1 MQRVKS
7 IANDDDDA
15 VGELE
20 FDLTNSVKSEL
31 APDGLDKRGLIDIDA
46 DVATNNGQPLTVEE
60 IVNEYRDASLAELT
74 NGEGKD
80 DDNDDNDK
88 STTPIIPHPAPHT
101 YTRNDIDEEV
111 ETLSKLSF
119 LLMK

>member
-1 MQRVKS
+1 M
-7 IANDDDDA
+7 
-15 VGELE
+15 E

-46 DVATNNGQPLTVEE
+46 DVATNNGRPLTVEE

-119 LLMK
+119 LLMM

>member
-1 MQRVKS
+1 M
-7 IANDDDDA
+7 
-15 VGELE
+15 E

-88 STTPIIPHPAPHT
+88 STTPIIPHPAPPHT
-101 YTRNDIDEEV
+101 HTHGTILTR
-111 ETLSKLSF
+111 KLK
-119 LLMK
+119 L